1 MKLLVI
7 VPCGR
12 SKAWDKHPELKGVKA
27 SEAYIG
33 VPFRINKAFAEKF
46 ADKWMV
52 LSAKHGF
59 IEPDF
64 IIPQDYDV
72 SFSKP
77 QTNPI
82 SLSRLKQQAEEKAL
96 GQYDIVI
103 TLGGKNYVNI
113 VKEVFKGTRVIAPTE
128 GLPIGLAMQHVRFLT
143 KLDKEQM
150 ITKLT

>member
-52 LSAKHGF
+52 LSAKYGF
-59 IEPDF
+59 IEPNF
-64 IIPQDYDV
+64 IIPQNYDV

-82 SLSRLKQQAEEKAL
+82 SLSRLEQQAEEKTL
-96 GQYDIVI
+96 GQYDVVI
-103 TLGGKNYVNI
+103 ALGGKNYVGT
-113 VKEVFKGTRVIAPTE
+113 VKEVFKSTRIIAPTE
-128 GLPIGLAMQHVRFLT
+128 GLPIGLAMQRIRFLT
-143 KLDKEQM
+143 RLDKKQM
-150 ITKLT
+150 IIKLT

>member
-7 VPCGR
+7 VPYGQ

-46 ADKWMV
+46 ADKWIV

-64 IIPQDYDV
+64 IIP
-72 SFSKP
+72 
-77 QTNPI
+77 
-82 SLSRLKQQAEEKAL
+82 
-96 GQYDIVI
+96 
-103 TLGGKNYVNI
+103 
-113 VKEVFKGTRVIAPTE
+113 
-128 GLPIGLAMQHVRFLT
+128 
-143 KLDKEQM
+143 
-150 ITKLT
+150 